1 MSIFYLGILVYQAA
15 NLFDVTNRWSLS
27 LNFIADISIPFSI
40 FLRSYLIILAVGE
53 SLPCMKTVVQYI
65 LSHFRS
71 LLSFVIL
78 FSIFFIRGGCFLL
91 KHMWSLRAKKYGR
104 TTRRR
109 SNKAIKKE

>member
-1 MSIFYLGILVYQAA
+1 MSIFHLGILVYQAA

-53 SLPCMKTVVQYI
+53 FLPCMKTVVQYI

-71 LLSFVIL
+71 LIVKFCYFVFYSRWVL
-78 FSIFFIRGGCFLL
+78 FAQTYVVVKS
-91 KHMWSLRAKKYGR
+91 
-104 TTRRR
+104 
-109 SNKAIKKE
+109 